1 MKHFYSPEQ
10 HGTWKMTFKLILSN
24 LDNPDK
30 FTFITV
36 EECVDMDDCINH
48 VKDEFPD
55 HQIES
60 IRKEPLLR

>member
-1 MKHFYSPEQ
+1 
-10 HGTWKMTFKLILSN
+10 MTFKLILSR

-30 FTFITV
+30 FAFVTV

-48 VKDEFPD
+48 IKGEFPE

-60 IRKEPLLR
+60 IRQEPLLR

>member
-10 HGTWKMTFKLILSN
+10 HGTWKMTFKLILSS
-24 LDNPDK
+24 LDNPGR
-30 FTFITV
+30 FAFITV
-36 EECVDMDDCINH
+36 EECGDMDDCINH

-60 IRKEPLLR
+60 IRQEPLLR